1 LSKYSS
7 IRITSVYSASLVL
20 FLSNKRGTMQE
31 FKGKVA
37 VITGGAGGI
46 GFGLAK
52 HCTDEGMK
60 VVLADIEGP
69 ALKAAE
75 DTLRKANAD
84 VLAVTADVTKMSD
97 IENLAAKTLDTFG
110 AVHIL
115 FNNAG
120 VQTGKGK
127 MFWEHTLA
135 DWQWVLGVNLWGV
148 IHGVSVFLPIMLKQN
163 EPGHIVNTASVA
175 GLISSGAIITYS
187 VSKAAVIMLSEN
199 LYLQLKASNSPVGIT
214 VACPSAV
221 RSRLN
226 DAERNRPSGLANPTE
241 SPLTPKQQEIAR
253 IFELLNEQGMA
264 PEEFAGLVF
273 DAIRKD
279 QLYLLSHPS
288 VNNMIRQRM
297 ENILQEKNPEP

>member
-1 LSKYSS
+1 M
-7 IRITSVYSASLVL
+7 
-20 FLSNKRGTMQE
+20 NE

-52 HCTDEGMK
+52 HCVNEGMK
-60 VVLADIEGP
+60 VVLADVEGP
-69 ALKAAE
+69 ALKEAE
-75 DTLRKANAD
+75 DSLRKANAD
-84 VLAVTADVTKMSD
+84 VLAVPTDVSKISD
-97 IENLAAKTLDTFG
+97 VENLAAKTLDTFG
-110 AVHIL
+110 GVHLL

-148 IHGVSVFLPIMLKQN
+148 IHGVTVFLPIMLKQN
-163 EPGHIVNTASVA
+163 VAGHVVNTASVA
-175 GLISSGAIITYS
+175 GLISSGAIVTYS
-187 VSKAAVIMLSEN
+187 VSKAAVVMLSES
-199 LYLQLKASNSPVGIT
+199 LYLQLKESNVPIGVT
-214 VACPSAV
+214 VACPSGV

-226 DAERNRPSGLANPTE
+226 DAERNRPSGLSNPTE
-241 SPLTPKQQEIAR
+241 PPRTPKQQAVIEM
-253 IFELLNEQGMA
+253 FEKLNEQGMA

-273 DAIRKD
+273 DTIRND

-288 VNNMIRQRM
+288 YNDMIRQRM
-297 ENILQEKNPEP
+297 ENILHGKNPQLQ